1 MENFDPERYAN
12 DNYDEETLSEIN
24 KGISESNGIS
34 ISVNL
39 EINEAENME
48 TCKSGILRN

>member
-12 DNYDEETLSEIN
+12 DNYDEETLIEIN

-34 ISVNL
+34 RFIDDLNKKAL
-39 EINEAENME
+39 A
-48 TCKSGILRN
+48 L